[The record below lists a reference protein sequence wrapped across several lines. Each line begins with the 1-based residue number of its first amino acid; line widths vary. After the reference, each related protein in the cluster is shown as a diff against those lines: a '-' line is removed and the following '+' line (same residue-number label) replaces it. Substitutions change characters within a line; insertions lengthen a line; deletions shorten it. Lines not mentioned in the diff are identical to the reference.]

1 MPRYGELED
10 EKIIPEGGGYP
21 SKESDLSSFLKERL
35 KKAKDEAGDTLRG
48 VAGMSPGEGRSGDT
62 LGYAGGRMIGSVASR
77 GITDAYAN
85 NKERVPN
92 IIGNIAEKF
101 APSELEKKTGVA
113 TDSRLQALM
122 NLKNKDRDFFQ
133 DVKALR
139 KDIGETLASTL
150 PGQGGGMSHAMS
162 PPMSPVVANRRVTRV
177 ADNLP
182 GQGGEMFNAMFH
194 AMFPTMSPAMSFAM
208 SPAMSP
214 VVANRRVTRVADNLP
229 GQGGGM
235 SHAMTAA
242 SIRAGEDKKLV
253 KSLYENPDVKM
264 RKNYKNIMLE
274 EFKSMPSDKQANTV
288 SGSGYRS
295 ELDMMNDLNT
305 NTAPT
310 DVAKMERLRKLVGR
324 LVPSSLVAGSDKL
337 GKTGVSSIASP
348 LERGYLPDRSGK
360 GLSLYELL
368 NLP

>member
-48 VAGMSPGEGRSGDT
+48 IAGMSPGEGRSGDT

-77 GITDAYAN
+77 GLTDAYAN

-162 PPMSPVVANRRVTRV
+162 PTMSPVVANRRVTRV

-235 SHAMTAA
+235 FHAMSPATLAKT
-242 SIRAGEDKKLV
+242 IKGRGGKRL
-253 KSLYENPDVKM
+253 
-264 RKNYKNIMLE
+264 
-274 EFKSMPSDKQANTV
+274 TV
-288 SGSGYRS
+288 S
-295 ELDMMNDLNT
+295 EAMDN
-305 NTAPT
+305 
-310 DVAKMERLRKLVGR
+310 
-324 LVPSSLVAGSDKL
+324 
-337 GKTGVSSIASP
+337 
-348 LERGYLPDRSGK
+348 
-360 GLSLYELL
+360 ELL
-368 NLP
+368 NSSSGKRLPHNAFENRQTLNEEIQSGGAFTDPFHSGKAMGVDERDAVSIMLGKIKEVSPEERIRVTSPVPRNIPAGRLSKITKDAISDEAGLKFLKRAGYSN